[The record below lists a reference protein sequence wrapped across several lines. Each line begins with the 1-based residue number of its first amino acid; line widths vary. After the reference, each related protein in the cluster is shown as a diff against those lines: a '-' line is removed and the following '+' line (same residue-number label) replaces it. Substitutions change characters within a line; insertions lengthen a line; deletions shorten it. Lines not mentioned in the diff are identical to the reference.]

1 LDKPIVEEACH
12 SVQMYYPVLATSVFG
27 LSAAI
32 VTALGSSPVAAATV
46 FTFATNTT
54 INYSTPPSFTS
65 SGITATLGSP
75 VGTDIPSAAL
85 FNTNTAGLCSFIN
98 NNNSSSVRRCGSIDQ
113 NGGTASTVL
122 SGYSLFFDKP
132 VFLQSFDI
140 STPNNLSSG
149 SIQFASGSSSKLFN
163 FTGDGSQTFDSIFEV
178 AANTEIFVT
187 TSGIFDDSSTS
198 AAFRITNFAVQ
209 EVPGPLPVIGAL
221 SAFAWSR
228 NLKKKINS

>member
-1 LDKPIVEEACH
+1 MEETCR
-12 SVQMYYPVLATSVFG
+12 SVQMYYPVLAASVVG
-27 LSAAI
+27 LSAAV
-32 VTALGSSPVAAATV
+32 VTSLGSSPVAAATV
-46 FTFATNTT
+46 FTFATDTT

-98 NNNSSSVRRCGSIDQ
+98 NNSSSVRRCGSIDA

-163 FTGDGSQTFDSIFEV
+163 FTGAGSQTFDSIFEV

-187 TSGIFDDSSTS
+187 TSGIIDDPSTS
-198 AAFRITNFAVQ
+198 GAFRITNFAVQ